1 MIGYLTGLAAGE
13 PVLWIC
19 DRNSWEWA
27 NTKTVNT
34 QLKAAATRTWH
45 HCVRTCNG

>member
-34 QLKAAATRTWH
+34 QLKTAATRTWH